1 MTPIEAL
8 KKLAEHQFSFCLDED
23 NVDFLRFLIAEA
35 AFSAVLR
42 DKMNDWHERGSRT
55 LESSIRAAQSAGA
68 LRAGDV
74 RVAALFLSDVIG
86 APGQALVWGAKDP
99 LNGRE
104 AGEFFDERW
113 SAFLTIWGVESVPV
127 A

>member
-1 MTPIEAL
+1 MAGRLAGPPRDGRPAAADGWAL
-8 KKLAEHQFSFCLDED
+8 ALLKSGELKLQYSSSAKGGLA
-23 NVDFLRFLIAEA
+23 VA
-35 AFSAVLR
+35 AIGLVP
-42 DKMNDWHERGSRT
+42 EVT
-55 LESSIRAAQSAGA
+55 LEVGKIAAQSAGA